1 MTIARKLWLGLG
13 VLILIFLVADLSI
26 LELDAVLKRWTSLL
40 GRLEKE
46 FGRVR
51 PALEAEA
58 ARDS

>member
-1 MTIARKLWLGLG
+1 MTIARKLWLGFG
-13 VLILIFLVADLSI
+13 
-26 LELDAVLKRWTSLL
+26 K
-40 GRLEKE
+40 K